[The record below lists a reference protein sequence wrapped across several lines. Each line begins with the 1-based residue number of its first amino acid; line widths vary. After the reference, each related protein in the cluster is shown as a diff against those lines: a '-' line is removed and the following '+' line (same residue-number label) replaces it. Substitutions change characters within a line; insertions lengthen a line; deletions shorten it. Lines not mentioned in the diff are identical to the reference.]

1 MSRVFG
7 LARTYLIGDATA
19 PSGRGPGVFAHVC
32 NDSGGWGKGF
42 VLAINRRWAEPEA
55 AYRSWARSGQ
65 EFGLGMVQLVTVEE
79 QLRVANMVAQH
90 GYVSRANPVA
100 IRYGAL
106 SRCLSKLW
114 TVYGRLLKICTVL
127 IKGGSGSR
135 GGRNV
140 RAPCDPGSG
149 CPRTWPSGLPRV
161 PSGTGQRPRAG
172 QRWPP
177 RPGPG
182 AGFRLHRAGC
192 GAGRLHTRGVPGSCR
207 GEYRADRQPGRTGRG
222 AAVVMKAA
230 SSPGRLSGHGRLLRS
245 GLSSTALPGPG
256 REPSSCTTASGT
268 TSNYGPGCGACWLRC
283 CFDSIWIIRCGGPV
297 RRVPAW
303 RGVVAR
309 RRGCWR

>member
-1 MSRVFG
+1 MPPCG
-7 LARTYLIGDATA
+7 
-19 PSGRGPGVFAHVC
+19 SGRRARAGQCRGSSALPAPTSSAMPRPRPAGAPGVIAHVC

-127 IKGGSGSR
+127 IMGGIGSR

-177 RPGPG
+177 RPGG
-182 AGFRLHRAGC
+182 ACRAS
-192 GAGRLHTRGVPGSCR
+192 R
-207 GEYRADRQPGRTGRG
+207 RTGP
-222 AAVVMKAA
+222 ALDTA
-230 SSPGRLSGHGRLLRS
+230 HGLGDR
-245 GLSSTALPGPG
+245 
-256 REPSSCTTASGT
+256 
-268 TSNYGPGCGACWLRC
+268 
-283 CFDSIWIIRCGGPV
+283 
-297 RRVPAW
+297 
-303 RGVVAR
+303 
-309 RRGCWR
+309 